1 MLIAGIWFGCGILT
15 FTSCM
20 DMIFLVGLTL
30 AEVLPVEPV
39 IFKILSVFF
48 FLFLKIS
55 VCR

>member
-48 FLFLKIS
+48 FCF
-55 VCR
+55 